1 MDDLPEGKKGGQRSQ
16 RRTESAVPVQI
27 RGIDGDGA
35 EFEDSTEAIEVSRRG
50 LSLLTKRNL
59 PLFTALTVV
68 LPGRG
73 PRRPGEG
80 ATDFFSSATVVRV
93 IREGD
98 VYRVGIRFIGATL
111 TTYTAESG

>member
-1 MDDLPEGKKGGQRSQ
+1 MAESPDDPHGGKRSQ

-27 RGIDGDGA
+27 RGIDGDGS
-35 EFEDSTEAIEVSRRG
+35 EFEESTEAVEVSRRG

-73 PRRPGEG
+73 PRRQGEG
-80 ATDFFSSATVVRV
+80 ASDFFSNASVVRV
-93 IREGD
+93 IKEGD
-98 VYRVGIRFIGATL
+98 IYRVGIRFIGATL

>member
-1 MDDLPEGKKGGQRSQ
+1 MADSPGNQRGGKRSQ

-27 RGIDGDGA
+27 RGIDGDGQ
-35 EFEDSTEAIEVSRRG
+35 EFEDSTEAVEVSRRG

-59 PLFTALTVV
+59 PLFTSLTVV

-80 ATDFFSSATVVRV
+80 QADFFSNASVVRV
-93 IREGD
+93 IKEGD

-111 TTYTAESG
+111 TTYSAESG

>member
-1 MDDLPEGKKGGQRSQ
+1 MAESPGEKQTGQRSQ
-16 RRTESAVPVQI
+16 RRTESAVPVHI
-27 RGIDGDGA
+27 RGTDSEGV
-35 EFEDSTEAIEVSRRG
+35 EFEESTEAIEVSRRG

-59 PLFTALTVV
+59 PLFSALTVV

-80 ATDFFSSATVVRV
+80 VADFFTNASVVRV
-93 IREGD
+93 INEGE

>member
-1 MDDLPEGKKGGQRSQ
+1 MSDPVSGKDEGQRSQ

-27 RGIDGDGA
+27 RGTDEAGKA
-35 EFEDSTEAIEVSRRG
+35 FEEFTEAIEVSRRG

-59 PLFTALTVV
+59 PLFSSITVV

-80 ATDFFSSATVVRV
+80 PSDFFSNASVVRV
-93 IREGD
+93 IKQD
-98 VYRVGIRFIGATL
+98 DMYRVGIRFIGATL
-111 TTYTAESG
+111 TTYSAE